1 MMPNRIAQYSSIIP
15 NWHISTYWSTAFDVR
30 KMNIYFTITSKVYQH
45 RSRSSKCV
53 IPLDEYFFSC
63 VSTPPPTRQ
72 SKRTLINQRKAK
84 KKYNALLNLFAY
96 YINITVCFL
105 TITIIVTSYCCIFVP
120 VLLLTSSSTSQN
132 DDAQ

>member
-1 MMPNRIAQYSSIIP
+1 MPNRIAQYSSIIP

-84 KKYNALLNLFAY
+84 KRNNALLNLFAY
-96 YINITVCFL
+96 YINITVCFFN
-105 TITIIVTSYCCIFVP
+105 YYNHYYF
-120 VLLLTSSSTSQN
+120 LLLPFCTGAVVDIIIDITK
-132 DDAQ
+132 